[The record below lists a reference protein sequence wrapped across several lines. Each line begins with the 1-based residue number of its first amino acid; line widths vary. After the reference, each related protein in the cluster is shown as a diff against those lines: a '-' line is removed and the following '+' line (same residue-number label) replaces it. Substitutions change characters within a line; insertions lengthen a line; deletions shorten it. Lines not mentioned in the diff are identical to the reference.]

1 MAFTVIARLKARAG
15 HESDVAKRLSDI
27 TAKTRSEPGTQTFT
41 VYKSLEDP
49 TVFAIYEVY
58 NDKAAFESHFH
69 APYVQENLAKFK
81 DLTESAAHD
90 LLDEVA
96 HR

>member
-1 MAFTVIARLKARAG
+1 MAFTVIAKLKARGGQEAEVG
-15 HESDVAKRLSDI
+15 KRLGDI
-27 TAKTRSEPGTQTFT
+27 AARTRSEPGTQTFT

-49 TVFAIYEVY
+49 TVFVIYEVY
-58 NDKAAFESHFH
+58 NDKAAFETHFN

-81 DLTESAAHD
+81 DLTESAGHD
-90 LLDEVA
+90 LLVEVA